1 MKTQIINFF
10 VLALFMAAFS
20 SCNPKKA
27 IEDKINETIAE
38 EVTGAML
45 GTDVE
50 TSNISNADK
59 ATAKIDV
66 TMDGKKLDFKDA
78 KPIFN
83 IANDSKDKVIVA
95 INLVQEK
102 DGQQHTLQ
110 LGFNGKKSM
119 LKAPMTANF
128 EDTNSDEKVAPLF
141 NLMTI
146 SDAGMKISVV
156 KKGTLKVVEFSDEK
170 VVLEIDAEGGENNVE
185 THEGKNLVP
194 IKGTIVCENPMM
206 TYIGVKKGEIFN

>member
-38 EVTGAML
+38 EVAGAML

-50 TSNISNADK
+50 SSNLSNADK

-66 TMDGKKLDFKDA
+66 TMDGKSLGFENT
-78 KPIFN
+78 KPIFQ
-83 IANDSKDKVIVA
+83 IANDSKDKAIVA
-95 INLVQEK
+95 MNFMKEK
-102 DGQQHTLQ
+102 DGQQHNLQ
-110 LGFNGKKSM
+110 LGFTGKKNM
-119 LKAPMTANF
+119 IKVPMTVNF
-128 EDTNSDEKVAPLF
+128 EDTNSDEKVAPILTI
-141 NLMTI
+141 MTM
-146 SDAGMKISVV
+146 SDEGMKISVV

-170 VVLEIDAEGGENNVE
+170 VVLEIDAEGGENNAE

-206 TYIGVKKGEIFN
+206 TYIGVKKDEIFN